1 VRLVA
6 LGCVV
11 LAGLLAQSG
20 RAHAQPTPNV
30 PAPDPNAP
38 APTPDPNAP
47 PPDPNTPVPDPNA
60 PPPPVDPA
68 PPTPPAPTP
77 PAPPPTKQSE
87 TEKRLAA
94 TTLCNEHKDCD
105 WLATLSS
112 LERASLR
119 RALKAANREL
129 DPSPWGKTI
138 ARVQAYGEDV
148 FAEKNWLRFF
158 NHFHVTT
165 KPDYV
170 EAELTI
176 GAGEEWDDDRIQES
190 QRRVKDP
197 LYHSV
202 VVLVPV
208 KSTEPGKIDLFVVT
222 RDIWSLRLN
231 SKYAVQDCE
240 SVWYNPLN
248 GCSLTDLQISL
259 SENNFLGRRKTVAV
273 GFVMDQGAISAG
285 PLYIDKNWL
294 LTDHHFDLR
303 ASFNRIFTRRSL
315 DIVTEAG
322 DRIPTGDPKGLQ
334 DGGGLRAEGTAA
346 SVTLSKPL
354 WALASKWA
362 VGGGLSYRNAVT
374 RQYLSTGLR
383 AYDDPDTTDP
393 EALPRQYR
401 MRTWSVRA
409 SGTRQWGKKL
419 KHQIET
425 GYSVSNQRPSLLSS
439 FNFDPVLED
448 HFIRDVF
455 PRSEFVSA
463 PFIEYTMFEARFKM
477 VRNVDT
483 FELAEDVRFGW
494 GASVGLIQTF
504 KSLGSTFRFTRPS
517 ATVSYAIPWGRD
529 GFARVAAGGQIR
541 AQSGDAIDNT
551 ATASIRATTPTF
563 GFLRII
569 GQAGFETRWDDRQNA
584 FYTLGSDNGLRGYR
598 INQQFGDR
606 RFLAQVEARSV
617 PFPFW
622 VLRFGGVVFYDA
634 GSAAASFNQ
643 MRMLHEVGVGMRM
656 LVPQTSRE
664 LFRFDLAL
672 PLVDA
677 VGTPA
682 FRPRFIAGFDSYF

>member
-1 VRLVA
+1 VRFVA
-6 LGCVV
+6 LGV
-11 LAGLLAQSG
+11 LLASSG
-20 RAHAQPTPNV
+20 IALAQP
-30 PAPDPNAP
+30 A
-38 APTPDPNAP
+38 
-47 PPDPNTPVPDPNA
+47 PVPDPNA
-60 PPPPVDPA
+60 PPPAPEPMPDPSA
-68 PPTPPAPTP
+68 PASDPNAPP
-77 PAPPPTKQSE
+77 PAPPPDPAPVDAPPSPPPAPPPPVAKQTE

-94 TTLCNEHKDCD
+94 QSDCNEHKDCD
-105 WLATLSS
+105 WLATVSS

-129 DPSPWGKTI
+129 EPLPWGKTI

-165 KPDYV
+165 KPNYV

-208 KSTEPGKIDLFVVT
+208 KSAEPGKVDLLVVT

-248 GCSLTDLQISL
+248 GCSLTDLTISL
-259 SENNFLGRRKTVAV
+259 SENNFLGRRKTVAL
-273 GFVMDQGAISAG
+273 GFTMDQGAISAG

-294 LTDHHFDLR
+294 LTEHHFDLR

-315 DIVTEAG
+315 DIVTEDG
-322 DRIPTGDPKGLQ
+322 ERIPTGDRKGLQ
-334 DGGGLRAEGTAA
+334 DGGGLHAEGTSAA
-346 SVTLSKPL
+346 LTLSKPL

-362 VGGGLSYRNAVT
+362 IGGAISYRNAVN
-374 RQYLSTGLR
+374 RQYLSDGLR
-383 AYDDPDTTDP
+383 AYDDPDTTDA

-401 MRTWSVRA
+401 MRTWSVRT
-409 SGTRQWGKKL
+409 SGTRQWGKKF
-419 KHQIET
+419 KHQVEA
-425 GYSVSNQRPSLLSS
+425 GYSVSSQRPSLLPS
-439 FNFDPVLED
+439 FNFDPTLED

-455 PRSEFVSA
+455 PRSEVASA
-463 PFIEYTMFEARFKM
+463 PFVEYTMFEARFKM
-477 VRNVDT
+477 VRNIDT
-483 FELAEDVRFGW
+483 FELAEDIRFGW
-494 GASVGLIQTF
+494 GASAGLIQTF

-517 ATVSYAIPWGRD
+517 VTLSYAIPWGRD
-529 GFARVAAGGQIR
+529 GFARVAAGGQLRI
-541 AQSGDAIDNT
+541 QSADAIDNT
-551 ATASIRATTPTF
+551 ATASVRATTPTISSLF
-563 GFLRII
+563 RVI
-569 GQAGFETRWDDRQNA
+569 GQAGFETRWDDRQNS

-606 RFLAQVEARSV
+606 RFLGQIEARSV

-622 VLRFGGVVFYDA
+622 VLRFGGVVFYDV
-634 GSAAASFNQ
+634 GSSAASFGQ
-643 MRMLHEVGVGMRM
+643 MRLLHEVGLGLRM

-664 LFRFDLAL
+664 LFRFDLAF
-672 PLVDA
+672 PLVEA

-682 FRPRFIAGFDSYF
+682 GVPRFIAGFDSYF